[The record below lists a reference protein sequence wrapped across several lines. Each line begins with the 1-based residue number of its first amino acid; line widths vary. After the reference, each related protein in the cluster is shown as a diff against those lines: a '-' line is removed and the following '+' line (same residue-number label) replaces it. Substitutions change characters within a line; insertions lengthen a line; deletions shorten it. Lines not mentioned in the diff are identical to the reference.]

1 MKKRVVLS
9 ALASLLLVGAT
20 GLQAK
25 TEKKVLVNKV
35 IQQQAARHKPAPKE
49 ILLGMQN
56 TFRALQA
63 MQTGDMNATQKAL
76 ENAYGSFQTALKDDP
91 SLDLVP
97 VDERFQAF
105 AFLGTSNVIAA
116 RIKLAQQLLRE
127 HDTQTATALLTPL
140 KDELD
145 ISIISIP
152 MKLYPVAVKKALDL
166 LKKGEKQ
173 AAFAAITEAMN
184 SLVID
189 KAILPTP
196 LLAVQDLIAEASALD
211 TQKKEEAEK
220 LLSSA
225 REELKRAELLGYTS
239 RHAADYKL
247 LNADIE
253 KIQKEIRGKN
263 VVEKLYDTLKNDLKK
278 IISRSEKSGPTP
290 ENIAEKKVNAFENN
304 ETVKALK
311 TKAKFEKDSDTD
323 KQKTV
328 Q

>member
-35 IQQQAARHKPAPKE
+35 IQQRAAQHKPAPKE

-56 TFRALQA
+56 TFQALQA
-63 MQTGDMNATQKAL
+63 MQAGDMNTTQKAL
-76 ENAYGSFQTALKDDP
+76 EGAYSSFQAALKADP
-91 SLDLVP
+91 SLDVVP

-105 AFLGTSNVIAA
+105 AFLGTSDVIAS

-127 HDTQTATALLTPL
+127 HDTQTATAILTPL

-145 ISIISIP
+145 ISVISIP

-211 TQKKEEAEK
+211 KQKKEEAEK
-220 LLSSA
+220 LLSAA

-278 IISRSEKSGPTP
+278 IISRSEKSAPTP
-290 ENIAEKKVNAFENN
+290 ESIAEKKVNAFENN

-311 TKAKFEKDSDTD
+311 TKATFEKDADTD
-323 KQKTV
+323 TQKTV